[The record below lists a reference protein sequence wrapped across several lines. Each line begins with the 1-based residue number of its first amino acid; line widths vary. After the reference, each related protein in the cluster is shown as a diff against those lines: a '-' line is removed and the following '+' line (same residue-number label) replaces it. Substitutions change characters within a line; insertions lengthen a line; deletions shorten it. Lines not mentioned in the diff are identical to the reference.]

1 MAVTMQDVARRAA
14 VSAKTVSRVV
24 NDEPHISPDK
34 RARVLAAIDELGYRL
49 NPAAR
54 TLRTGRSGV
63 IGLGLP
69 DLREPYYAELAH
81 AVLQQAGR
89 RGLTVLVDPTGGDR
103 DRELALLR
111 GRGGGLDGVLLYA
124 LGVGAQDADA
134 AALPAVL
141 LGERVEPGAA
151 AAVDAD
157 PAVAAAVAHLV
168 ETGRRRIAVLGADPR
183 PGSPGARRTAAFR
196 RAAREAGL
204 DVDEALLVDVG
215 PRWGRQ
221 AGADA
226 AARLLDSGL
235 PVDALVAHT
244 DALALGALRAALDR
258 GLRVPEDLA
267 VVGSGDTEDA
277 RYAVPS
283 LTSIA
288 QGTSEVAGTAVALL
302 EDRIEGRPPRDDGA
316 RAAAAVELRLRESTL
331 GVGVA

>member
-1 MAVTMQDVARRAA
+1 MAVTMQDVAAA
-14 VSAKTVSRVV
+14 AGVSVKTVSRVV
-24 NDEPHISPDK
+24 NDQPHISPDK
-34 RARVLAAIDELGYRL
+34 RERVLAVIADLGYQL

-81 AVLQQAGR
+81 AVLEQAGR
-89 RGLTVLVDPTGGDR
+89 RGLTVLVDPTGGER
-103 DRELALLR
+103 ERELALLN

-124 LGVGAQDADA
+124 LGVGADDAA
-134 AALPAVL
+134 GAALPAVL
-141 LGERVEPGAA
+141 LGERVGASA
-151 AAVDAD
+151 PVDVD

-168 ETGRRRIAVLGADPR
+168 EIGRRRVAVLGADPR
-183 PGSPGARRTAAFR
+183 AGSPGARRTAAFR
-196 RAAREAGL
+196 RAAADLGVAVVE
-204 DVDEALLVDVG
+204 ELLVDVG

-221 AGADA
+221 EGAVA
-226 AARLLDSGL
+226 AARLLDDG
-235 PVDALVAHT
+235 PPFDALLAHN

-258 GLRVPEDLA
+258 GLRVPGDLA
-267 VVGSGDTEDA
+267 VIGSGDTEDA

-288 QGTSEVAGTAVALL
+288 QGTSEVAGTAVGLL
-302 EDRIEGRPPRDDGA
+302 ADRIEGLPPRDD
-316 RAAAAVELRLRESTL
+316 RRSAAAVDLRLRESTL

>member
-1 MAVTMQDVARRAA
+1 MAVTMQDVASRAA
-14 VSAKTVSRVV
+14 VSVKTVSRVV

-34 RARVLAAIDELGYRL
+34 RERVLAAIEELGYRL

-103 DRELALLR
+103 DRELALLG

-124 LGVGAQDADA
+124 LGVGAQDAVG

-141 LGERVEPGAA
+141 LGERVAPGAS
-151 AAVDAD
+151 AAVDVD

-168 ETGRRRIAVLGADPR
+168 ETGRRRVAVLGADPR
-183 PGSPGARRTAAFR
+183 PGSPGARRTEAFR
-196 RAAREAGL
+196 RAAAVHGL
-204 DVDEALLVDVG
+204 AVDEALLVDVG

-221 AGADA
+221 EGAVA
-226 AARLLDSGL
+226 AAGLLDAGRSF
-235 PVDALVAHT
+235 DALLAHN

-258 GLRVPEDLA
+258 GLRVPGDLA
-267 VVGSGDTEDA
+267 VIGSGDTEDA

-302 EDRIEGRPPRDDGA
+302 VDRIEGRPSRDESP
-316 RAAAAVELRLRESTL
+316 RAAAVDLRLRESTL

>member
-14 VSAKTVSRVV
+14 VSVKTVSRVV
-24 NDEPHISPDK
+24 NDQPHISPDK
-34 RARVLAAIDELGYRL
+34 RERVLAAIADLGYQL

-81 AVLQQAGR
+81 AVLEQAAR

-103 DRELALLR
+103 DAELALLR

-124 LGVGAQDADA
+124 LGVGTQDAEG

-141 LGERVEPGAA
+141 LGERVEPGAS
-151 AAVDAD
+151 AAVDVD

-168 ETGRRRIAVLGADPR
+168 EVGRRRIAVLGADPR
-183 PGSPGARRTAAFR
+183 AGSPGARRTAAFR
-196 RAAREAGL
+196 RAAADL
-204 DVDEALLVDVG
+204 DVVVDEDLLVDVG

-221 AGADA
+221 EGA
-226 AARLLDSGL
+226 AAAAALLDAGR
-235 PVDALVAHT
+235 PFDALLAHN

-267 VVGSGDTEDA
+267 IVGAGDTEDA

-302 EDRIEGRPPRDDGA
+302 ADRIDGRPPRDDR
-316 RAAAAVELRLRESTL
+316 RAAAASVDLRLRESTL

>member
-14 VSAKTVSRVV
+14 VSVKTVSRVV
-24 NDEPHISPDK
+24 NDHPHISPDK
-34 RARVLAAIDELGYRL
+34 RARVLAVIDELGYRL

-81 AVLQQAGR
+81 AVLEQAGR

-111 GRGGGLDGVLLYA
+111 GRAGGLDGVLLYA
-124 LGVGAQDADA
+124 LGVGAEDAAD

-141 LGERVEPGAA
+141 LGERVAPGAS
-151 AAVDAD
+151 AAVDVD

-196 RAAREAGL
+196 RAAADHGL
-204 DVDEALLVDVG
+204 VVDEHVLVDVG

-221 AGADA
+221 EGAVA
-226 AARLLDSGL
+226 AARLLDAGRDL
-235 PVDALVAHT
+235 DALLAHN

-267 VVGSGDTEDA
+267 VIGSGDTEDA

-288 QGTSEVAGTAVALL
+288 QGTTEIAGTAVALL
-302 EDRIEGRPPRDDGA
+302 VDRIEGRPPRADEPW
-316 RAAAAVELRLRESTL
+316 AAAVDLRLRESTM

>member
-14 VSAKTVSRVV
+14 VSVKTVSRVV
-24 NDEPHISPDK
+24 NDQPHISPDK
-34 RARVLAAIDELGYRL
+34 RDRVLAAIDELGYQL

-81 AVLQQAGR
+81 AVLVQAGR

-124 LGVGAQDADA
+124 LGVGAEEAGA
-134 AALPAVL
+134 AVLPAVL
-141 LGERVEPGAA
+141 LGERVAPGDA
-151 AAVDAD
+151 AAVDVD
-157 PAVAAAVAHLV
+157 PAVAAAVAHLAA
-168 ETGRRRIAVLGADPR
+168 TGRRRIAVLGADPR

-196 RAAREAGL
+196 RAARDLGL
-204 DVDEALLVDVG
+204 PVDERLLVDVG
-215 PRWGRQ
+215 ARWGRQ
-221 AGADA
+221 EGATA
-226 AARLLDSGL
+226 TARLLDSG
-235 PVDALVAHT
+235 PPCDAVLAHT

-258 GLRVPEDLA
+258 DLRVPEDLA

-288 QGTSEVAGTAVALL
+288 PGTSEVAGTAVALL
-302 EDRIEGRPPRDDGA
+302 EDRIEGRPPREGEPH
-316 RAAAAVELRLRESTL
+316 AAAVDLRLRESTL
-331 GVGVA
+331 GVVVA

>member
-14 VSAKTVSRVV
+14 VSVKTVSRVV
-24 NDEPHISPDK
+24 NEHPHISPDK
-34 RARVLAAIDELGYRL
+34 RARVLAVIDELGYQV

-81 AVLQQAGR
+81 AVLEQAAR

-124 LGVGAQDADA
+124 LGVGAEDAAD

-141 LGERVEPGAA
+141 LGERVAPGTS
-151 AAVDAD
+151 AAVDVD

-183 PGSPGARRTAAFR
+183 PGSPGSRRTAAFR
-196 RAAREAGL
+196 RAAADHGL
-204 DVDEALLVDVG
+204 VVDEELLIDVG

-221 AGADA
+221 EGAVA
-226 AARLLDSGL
+226 AARLLDSGRG
-235 PVDALVAHT
+235 PDALLAHN

-267 VVGSGDTEDA
+267 VIGSGDTEDA

-288 QGTSEVAGTAVALL
+288 QGTTEIAGTAVALL
-302 EDRIEGRPPRDDGA
+302 ADRIEGRPPRDDEPW
-316 RAAAAVELRLRESTL
+316 AAAVELRLRESTM

>member
-1 MAVTMQDVARRAA
+1 MAVTMQDVASRAA
-14 VSAKTVSRVV
+14 VSVKTVSRVV

-34 RARVLAAIDELGYRL
+34 RERVLAAIEALGYRL

-103 DRELALLR
+103 DRELALLG

-124 LGVGAQDADA
+124 LGVGAQDAVG

-141 LGERVEPGAA
+141 LGERVAPGAS
-151 AAVDAD
+151 AAVDVD

-168 ETGRRRIAVLGADPR
+168 ETGRRRVAVLGADPR
-183 PGSPGARRTAAFR
+183 PGSPGARRTEAFR
-196 RAAREAGL
+196 RAAAVHGL
-204 DVDEALLVDVG
+204 AVDEALLVDVG

-221 AGADA
+221 EGAVA
-226 AARLLDSGL
+226 AARLLDAGR
-235 PVDALVAHT
+235 PFDALLAHN

-258 GLRVPEDLA
+258 GLRVPGDLA
-267 VVGSGDTEDA
+267 VIGSGDTEDA

-302 EDRIEGRPPRDDGA
+302 VDRIEGRPSRDESP
-316 RAAAAVELRLRESTL
+316 RAAAVDLRLRESTL

>member
-14 VSAKTVSRVV
+14 VSVKTVSRVV
-24 NDEPHISPDK
+24 NEHPHISPDK
-34 RARVLAAIDELGYRL
+34 RARVLAVIDELGYQL

-81 AVLQQAGR
+81 AVLEQAGR

-124 LGVGAQDADA
+124 LGVGAEDAADA
-134 AALPAVL
+134 TLPAVL
-141 LGERVEPGAA
+141 LGERVAPGTS
-151 AAVDAD
+151 AAVDVD

-196 RAAREAGL
+196 RAAADHGL
-204 DVDEALLVDVG
+204 VVDEELLVDVG

-221 AGADA
+221 EGAVA
-226 AARLLDSGL
+226 AARLLDSGRG
-235 PVDALVAHT
+235 PDALLAHN

-267 VVGSGDTEDA
+267 VIGSGDTEDA

-288 QGTSEVAGTAVALL
+288 QGTTEIAGTAVALL
-302 EDRIEGRPPRDDGA
+302 ADRIDGRPPRDDEPWP
-316 RAAAAVELRLRESTL
+316 AAVDLRLRESTM

>member
-14 VSAKTVSRVV
+14 VSPKTVSRVV
-24 NDEPHISPDK
+24 NDHPHISADK
-34 RARVLAAIDELGYRL
+34 RARVLAAIEELGYQL

-81 AVLQQAGR
+81 AVLDHAGR

-103 DRELALLR
+103 DRELALLG

-124 LGVGAQDADA
+124 LGVGAEEA
-134 AALPAVL
+134 AGGALPAVL
-141 LGERVEPGAA
+141 LGERVAPGAS
-151 AAVDAD
+151 AAVDVD

-168 ETGRRRIAVLGADPR
+168 ETGHRRIAVLGADPR
-183 PGSPGARRTAAFR
+183 PGSPGARRTDAFR
-196 RAAREAGL
+196 RAAVAEGL
-204 DVDEALLVDVG
+204 TVDEELLVDVG
-215 PRWGRQ
+215 PRWGRHE
-221 AGADA
+221 GAVA
-226 AARLLDSGL
+226 AARLVDSGRA
-235 PVDALVAHT
+235 VDALLAHN
-244 DALALGALRAALDR
+244 DALALGALRALLDR
-258 GLRVPEDLA
+258 GLRVPEDVALI
-267 VVGSGDTEDA
+267 GSGDTEDA

-302 EDRIEGRPPRDDGA
+302 ADRIEGRPPRDDER
-316 RAAAAVELRLRESTL
+316 RAAAVDLRLRESTL

>member
-1 MAVTMQDVARRAA
+1 MAVTMQDVARRAD
-14 VSAKTVSRVV
+14 VSVKTVSRVV

-34 RARVLAAIDELGYRL
+34 RERVLAAIDELGYRL

-103 DRELALLR
+103 DRELALLG

-124 LGVGAQDADA
+124 LGVGAQDAVG

-141 LGERVEPGAA
+141 LGERVAPGAS
-151 AAVDAD
+151 AAVDVD

-168 ETGRRRIAVLGADPR
+168 ETGRRRVAVLGADPR
-183 PGSPGARRTAAFR
+183 PGSPGARRTEAFR
-196 RAAREAGL
+196 RAAAVHGL
-204 DVDEALLVDVG
+204 AVDEALLVDVG

-221 AGADA
+221 EGAVA
-226 AARLLDSGL
+226 AARLLDAGR
-235 PVDALVAHT
+235 PFDALLAHN

-258 GLRVPEDLA
+258 GLRVPGDLA
-267 VVGSGDTEDA
+267 VIGSGDTEDA

-302 EDRIEGRPPRDDGA
+302 VDRIEGRPSRDEA
-316 RAAAAVELRLRESTL
+316 PRAAAVDLRLRESTL

>member
-14 VSAKTVSRVV
+14 VSVKTVSRVV
-24 NDEPHISPDK
+24 NDHPHISPDK
-34 RARVLAAIDELGYRL
+34 RARVLAVIDELGYQL

-81 AVLQQAGR
+81 AVLEQAGR

-124 LGVGAQDADA
+124 LGVGAEDAAD

-141 LGERVEPGAA
+141 LGERVAPGAS
-151 AAVDAD
+151 AAVDVD

-183 PGSPGARRTAAFR
+183 TGSPGARRTAAFR
-196 RAAREAGL
+196 RAAADSGL
-204 DVDEALLVDVG
+204 VVDEDLLVDVG
-215 PRWGRQ
+215 QRWGRQ
-221 AGADA
+221 EGAVA
-226 AARLLDSGL
+226 AARLLDAGRA
-235 PVDALVAHT
+235 PDALLAHN

-267 VVGSGDTEDA
+267 VIGSGDTEDA

-288 QGTSEVAGTAVALL
+288 QGTTEIAGTAVTLL
-302 EDRIEGRPPRDDGA
+302 ADRIEGRPPRDDEP
-316 RAAAAVELRLRESTL
+316 RAAAVELRLRESTM

>member
-14 VSAKTVSRVV
+14 VSVKTVSRVV
-24 NDEPHISPDK
+24 NEHPHISPDK
-34 RARVLAAIDELGYRL
+34 RARVLAVIDELGYQL

-81 AVLQQAGR
+81 AVLEQAGR

-103 DRELALLR
+103 DREIALLR

-124 LGVGAQDADA
+124 LGVGAEEAA
-134 AALPAVL
+134 EAALPAVL
-141 LGERVEPGAA
+141 LGERVAPGTS
-151 AAVDAD
+151 AAVDVD
-157 PAVAAAVAHLV
+157 PAVAAAVAHLA

-196 RAAREAGL
+196 RAAAEHGL
-204 DVDEALLVDVG
+204 AVDEALLVDVG

-221 AGADA
+221 EGAVA
-226 AARLLDSGL
+226 AARLLDAGR
-235 PVDALVAHT
+235 PFDALLAHT

-267 VVGSGDTEDA
+267 VIGSGDTEDA

-288 QGTSEVAGTAVALL
+288 QGTTEIAGTAVALL
-302 EDRIEGRPPRDDGA
+302 ADRIEGRPPRDDEP
-316 RAAAAVELRLRESTL
+316 RAAAVDLRIRESTM

>member
-14 VSAKTVSRVV
+14 VSVKTVSRVV
-24 NDEPHISPDK
+24 NEHPHISPDK
-34 RARVLAAIDELGYRL
+34 RARVLAAIDELGYQL

-81 AVLQQAGR
+81 AVLEQAGR

-124 LGVGAQDADA
+124 LGVGAEDAAD

-141 LGERVEPGAA
+141 LGERVAPGAS
-151 AAVDAD
+151 AAVDVD

-196 RAAREAGL
+196 RAAAGHGL

-221 AGADA
+221 EGAVA
-226 AARLLDSGL
+226 AAGLLDAG
-235 PVDALVAHT
+235 PRPDALLAHN

-267 VVGSGDTEDA
+267 VIGSGDTEDA

-288 QGTSEVAGTAVALL
+288 QGTTEIAGTAVTLL
-302 EDRIEGRPPRDDGA
+302 ADRIEGRPPRDDEPW
-316 RAAAAVELRLRESTL
+316 AAAVDLRLRESTM

>member
-1 MAVTMQDVARRAA
+1 MAVTMQDVASRAA
-14 VSAKTVSRVV
+14 VSVKTVSRVV

-34 RARVLAAIDELGYRL
+34 RERVLAAIEELGYRL

-103 DRELALLR
+103 DRELALLG

-124 LGVGAQDADA
+124 LGVGAQDAVG

-141 LGERVEPGAA
+141 LGERVAPGAS
-151 AAVDAD
+151 AAVDVD

-168 ETGRRRIAVLGADPR
+168 ETGRRRVAVLGADPR
-183 PGSPGARRTAAFR
+183 PGSPGARRTEAFR
-196 RAAREAGL
+196 RAAAVHGL
-204 DVDEALLVDVG
+204 AVDEALLVDVG

-221 AGADA
+221 EGAVA
-226 AARLLDSGL
+226 AARLLDAGR
-235 PVDALVAHT
+235 PFDALLAHN

-258 GLRVPEDLA
+258 GLRVPGDLA
-267 VVGSGDTEDA
+267 VIGSGDTEDA

-302 EDRIEGRPPRDDGA
+302 VDRIEGRPSRDESP
-316 RAAAAVELRLRESTL
+316 RAAAVDLRLRESTL

>member
-14 VSAKTVSRVV
+14 VSVKTVSRVV
-24 NDEPHISPDK
+24 NEHPHISPDK
-34 RARVLAAIDELGYRL
+34 RARVLAAIDELGYQL

-81 AVLQQAGR
+81 AVLEQAGR

-124 LGVGAQDADA
+124 LGVGAEDAAD

-141 LGERVEPGAA
+141 LGERVAPGAS
-151 AAVDAD
+151 AAVDVD

-196 RAAREAGL
+196 RAAAGHGL
-204 DVDEALLVDVG
+204 VVDEGLLVDVG

-221 AGADA
+221 EGAVA
-226 AARLLDSGL
+226 AAGLLDAG
-235 PVDALVAHT
+235 PRPDALLAHN

-267 VVGSGDTEDA
+267 VIGSGDTEDA

-288 QGTSEVAGTAVALL
+288 QGTTEIAGTAVALL
-302 EDRIEGRPPRDDGA
+302 ADRIEGRPPRDDEPW
-316 RAAAAVELRLRESTL
+316 AAAVDLRLRESTM

>member
-14 VSAKTVSRVV
+14 VSVKTVSRVV
-24 NDEPHISPDK
+24 NDHPHISPDK
-34 RARVLAAIDELGYRL
+34 RARVLAVIDELGYRL

-54 TLRTGRSGV
+54 SLRTGRSGV

-81 AVLQQAGR
+81 AVLEQAGR
-89 RGLTVLVDPTGGDR
+89 RGLTVLVDPTGGDP

-124 LGVGAQDADA
+124 LGVGAEDAA
-134 AALPAVL
+134 VAALPAVL
-141 LGERVEPGAA
+141 LGERVAPGAS
-151 AAVDAD
+151 AAVDVD

-183 PGSPGARRTAAFR
+183 AGSPGARRTAAFR
-196 RAAREAGL
+196 RAAADNGL

-221 AGADA
+221 EGAVA
-226 AARLLDSGL
+226 AARLLDAGR
-235 PVDALVAHT
+235 PFDALLAHN
-244 DALALGALRAALDR
+244 DALALGALRTALDR

-267 VVGSGDTEDA
+267 VIGSGDTEDA

-288 QGTSEVAGTAVALL
+288 QGTTEIAGTAVALL
-302 EDRIEGRPPRDDGA
+302 ADRIEGRPPREDEPW
-316 RAAAAVELRLRESTL
+316 AAAVDLRLRESTM

>member
-24 NDEPHISPDK
+24 NDHPHISPDK
-34 RARVLAAIDELGYRL
+34 RARVLAAIEELGYQL

-81 AVLQQAGR
+81 AVLDHAGR

-124 LGVGAQDADA
+124 LGVGADEAA
-134 AALPAVL
+134 GAALPAVL
-141 LGERVEPGAA
+141 LGERVAPGAS
-151 AAVDAD
+151 AAVDVD

-168 ETGRRRIAVLGADPR
+168 ETGHRRIAVLGADPR
-183 PGSPGARRTAAFR
+183 AGSPGARRTEAFR
-196 RAAREAGL
+196 RAAEAEGL
-204 DVDEALLVDVG
+204 TVDEALLVDVG
-215 PRWGRQ
+215 PRWGRHE
-221 AGADA
+221 GAAA
-226 AARLLDSGL
+226 AARLLDAGL
-235 PVDALVAHT
+235 PFDAVLAHN
-244 DALALGALRAALDR
+244 DALALGALRTALDR
-258 GLRVPEDLA
+258 GLRVPEDVALI
-267 VVGSGDTEDA
+267 GSGDTEDA

-302 EDRIEGRPPRDDGA
+302 ADRIEGRPPRDDER
-316 RAAAAVELRLRESTL
+316 RAAAVDLRLRESTL